1 MRRHI
6 LWTAPNIKCK
16 KRNWYSVRC
25 GKRQDNHHTIS
36 TQPHGTQEKSKI
48 NHTNN
53 LPDVRCYTLP
63 PGGSG
68 KPQVNKIA
76 QKVDGRNGIVP

>member
-1 MRRHI
+1 M
-6 LWTAPNIKCK
+6 
-16 KRNWYSVRC
+16 RC

-36 TQPHGTQEKSKI
+36 KQPPGTQKKSKN
-48 NHTNN
+48 NHTNS
-53 LPDVRCYTLP
+53 LPDERYYTLP

-76 QKVDGRNGIVP
+76 QKLDGRNGIVP